1 MSVDL
6 EDYFCDL
13 PFSEWGNYQSRL
25 KITTQKILKLFK
37 KYNVTATF
45 FVVGHLAEQFPDII
59 EDIKK
64 QGHEIAS
71 HSHTHI
77 DLRKITPEEFEKDL
91 KKSIDTIEKISKE
104 KVKGF
109 RAPFFSVSEENIEMF
124 KIMKIFE
131 I

>member
-13 PFSEWGNYQSRL
+13 PFSEWKNYQSRL
-25 KITTQKILKLFK
+25 NITTQKILELFR

-77 DLRKITPEEFEKDL
+77 DLRKITLMKLQLNLMEFMIIKEE
-91 KKSIDTIEKISKE
+91 
-104 KVKGF
+104 
-109 RAPFFSVSEENIEMF
+109 
-124 KIMKIFE
+124 
-131 I
+131 